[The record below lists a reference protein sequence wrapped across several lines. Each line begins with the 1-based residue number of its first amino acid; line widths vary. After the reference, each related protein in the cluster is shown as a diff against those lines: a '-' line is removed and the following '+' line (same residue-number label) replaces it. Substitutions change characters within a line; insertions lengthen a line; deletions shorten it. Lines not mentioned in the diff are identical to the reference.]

1 MFLRVYIS
9 GLHEIIVITDM
20 DSGVS
25 MYLFYSL
32 MYGFFCLCVIAP
44 PTEFVS
50 AGLTIQH
57 IFSSFLGSE
66 DMTFIEY
73 HIKRTTVTAFVH
85 SLLPLG
91 KLWGAPAR
99 WWISMPLI
107 VIRYTMTVYET
118 WEERILVLIHSSS
131 DITHT
136 VTVTPIQ
143 ATTVFLLLFLGVATI
158 FSLP

>member
-1 MFLRVYIS
+1 
-9 GLHEIIVITDM
+9 M

-32 MYGFFCLCVIAP
+32 IYGFFCLCVIAP

-73 HIKRTTVTAFVH
+73 HIKRTTVTAFMH

-91 KLWGAPAR
+91 KLWGAPVR
-99 WWISMPLI
+99 WWISIPLI
-107 VIRYTMTVYET
+107 VIQYTMSQ
-118 WEERILVLIHSSS
+118 WEERILMLIHSSS
-131 DITHT
+131 DITHSDT
-136 VTVTPIQ
+136 NTTIQ
-143 ATTVFLLLFLGVATI
+143 VTTVFLSLLLGVATI

>member
-1 MFLRVYIS
+1 
-9 GLHEIIVITDM
+9 M

-32 MYGFFCLCVIAP
+32 IYGFFCLCVIAP

-73 HIKRTTVTAFVH
+73 HIKRTTVTAFMH

-91 KLWGAPAR
+91 KLWGAPVR
-99 WWISMPLI
+99 WWISIPLI
-107 VIRYTMTVYET
+107 VIQYTMRGTYFDVDSFIIRHHSQWHQYNNTSYNSVFVIVVGSSHNLQSAIVCAVQQVYII
-118 WEERILVLIHSSS
+118 RL
-131 DITHT
+131 
-136 VTVTPIQ
+136 
-143 ATTVFLLLFLGVATI
+143 
-158 FSLP
+158 